1 MNGTPES
8 GVYGRWFTDKI
19 MNGTPESGVY
29 GRWFTDKIMNG
40 TPESGVYGRWFTD
53 KVVNGIPESGVY
65 GRWFTDK
72 VVNGT
77 PESGVYGRHVNKD
90 IQINFT
96 LRYDTESVHIEEK
109 KMKINN
115 QEESWVLN
123 TPENAQVFCNE
134 TCLDLSNTFGSI
146 IVDCL
151 REKNLQAKST
161 MCLTVRT
168 SKLIT
173 NQRQ

>member
-1 MNGTPES
+1 MILFSDKIVNGTPET
-8 GVYGRWFTDKI
+8 GIYGRWFTDKI

-40 TPESGVYGRWFTD
+40 TPESGVYGGWFTD
-53 KVVNGIPESGVY
+53 KVVNS
-65 GRWFTDK
+65 
-72 VVNGT
+72 T
-77 PESGVYGRHVNKD
+77 PESWVYGRHVKED

-123 TPENAQVFCNE
+123 TPEMAQVFSMKPAWIYKIPLGLLLLIAWE
-134 TCLDLSNTFGSI
+134 
-146 IVDCL
+146 
-151 REKNLQAKST
+151 REKF
-161 MCLTVRT
+161 T
-168 SKLIT
+168 SKICHVLDCGDFKAD
-173 NQRQ
+173 N